1 MYCFLATLFFSR
13 CTKMRFASGQICSFL
28 FMFWH
33 VHFQIAEFYISAEPL
48 RSEKKGISY
57 KISLRASFKIVF
69 YVCLKFFLLSL
80 PFHYLFFK
88 SCNRKSRFLF
98 YWVILLVNLGKLSK
112 NSNFYFILFF
122 LSCEIFIFSQTSFRE
137 VIIEDFGGVD
147 MWTVWQ
153 ISLKNLEQN
162 FITSLLAEEER

>member
-1 MYCFLATLFFSR
+1 M
-13 CTKMRFASGQICSFL
+13 
-28 FMFWH
+28 
-33 VHFQIAEFYISAEPL
+33 
-48 RSEKKGISY
+48 SE
-57 KISLRASFKIVF
+57 V
-69 YVCLKFFLLSL
+69 FLLSL

-137 VIIEDFGGVD
+137 VIIENFGGVD

-162 FITSLLAEEER
+162 FITSLLVEEER